1 MTTST
6 PQPPVVVSAGHVQGG
21 GGGSDYAVSLDVFQ
35 GPLDLLLFLI
45 RRAEVDIHDIPVGL
59 ITEQYM
65 GYLKQLARIDIEEAG
80 EFLVMAATLMEVKSR
95 MLAPKPE
102 VDESAPDALVAS
114 SSADA

>member
-1 MTTST
+1 MTTTTPTTSLPPST
-6 PQPPVVVSAGHVQGG
+6 QARAGG
-21 GGGSDYAVSLDVFQ
+21 GGADYTVALDAFQ

-45 RRAEVDIHDIPVGL
+45 RRAEVDIHDIPVGI

-65 GYLKQLARIDIEEAG
+65 GYLRQLVRIDIEEAG

-102 VDESAPDALVAS
+102 VDETATDAPAAS
-114 SSADA
+114 T